1 MGLKR
6 FCLVGLASAL
16 LWAVSASPASAATV
30 PITFEC
36 TSDTTITA
44 SPGDTLVLTA
54 GSSCPATGNTYFM
67 MNINGTSIP
76 PAGGG
81 FPGSPG
87 GWPSGSGWSGTAT
100 AYGFLQQATPSV
112 RNVQAYANSA
122 IASWYAGGFNPSE
135 FVQAT
140 LESTDGAGNSLVDG
154 SVIAA
159 IYFYPGDSR
168 DGTTATLRFST
179 GSGSNGS
186 TSDNSPGP
194 WLKAVGRQADD
205 TCPVGMHPSWAQW
218 PFGGTGGFTCEWRE
232 QLQGNSQWVSLPG
245 FGS

>member
-1 MGLKR
+1 MRVKR
-6 FCLVGLASAL
+6 FCLLGLASAL

-30 PITFEC
+30 AITFEC
-36 TSDTTITA
+36 TSDTTVVA

-54 GSSCPATGNTYFM
+54 GSSCPATGGDYYLL
-67 MNINGTSIP
+67 NINGSSAPTSP
-76 PAGGG
+76 PG
-81 FPGSPG
+81 FPGSPP
-87 GWPSGSGWSGTAT
+87 GWNSTPNWSGTAT
-100 AYGFLQQATPSV
+100 SYGFLQQATPSV
-112 RNVQAYANSA
+112 GTTGMIFNSAFGSWRTGSLNPGEFVNATLQAADGAANSLA
-122 IASWYAGGFNPSE
+122 
-135 FVQAT
+135 
-140 LESTDGAGNSLVDG
+140 DG
-154 SVIAA
+154 SIIAA
-159 IYFYPGDSR
+159 IYYYPFTSG
-168 DGTTATLRFST
+168 DGTLAYLRYST